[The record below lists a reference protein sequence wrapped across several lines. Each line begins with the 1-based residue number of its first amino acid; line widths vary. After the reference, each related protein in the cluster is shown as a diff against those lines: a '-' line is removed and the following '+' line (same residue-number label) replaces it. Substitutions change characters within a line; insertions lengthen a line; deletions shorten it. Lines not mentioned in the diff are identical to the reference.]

1 MTTDPTPHIF
11 LGLGNPGDEYT
22 RHRHNIGAQVIGL
35 LSRQLGVRLTE
46 TWGQSRAVRTC
57 WEGEPLVLARTRTY
71 MNQSGEAAAALLRR
85 TGTPRAKF
93 MVICDDM
100 DLPLG
105 ALRIRPKGGSGG
117 QNGMTSIIAHL
128 KTEEFPRIRLGVGR
142 PYGSEDRALRTREQ
156 FEKDTVR
163 WLLTPFSNEDEK
175 LVEPLRARAVEALR
189 CYLTEG
195 IDKAMNQFN

>member
-1 MTTDPTPHIF
+1 LTTDTTPHIF

-35 LSRQLGVRLTE
+35 LARQLGVRLTE
-46 TWGQSRAVRTC
+46 TWGQSRAVRTV
-57 WEGEPLVLARTRTY
+57 WDGHPLVLSRTRTY

-85 TGTPRAKF
+85 TGAPPAKF

-105 ALRIRPKGGSGG
+105 VLRIRSKGSSGG
-117 QNGMTSIIAHL
+117 QNGMKSIIAHL
-128 KTEEFPRIRLGVGR
+128 KTDEFPRIRLGVGR
-142 PYGSEDRALRTREQ
+142 PYDAEGRAVRSREQ
-156 FEKDTVR
+156 FEKDTIR
-163 WLLTPFSNEDEK
+163 WLLTPFGSEDEK
-175 LVEPLRARAVEALR
+175 VVEPLRQRAVEALR

-195 IDKAMNQFN
+195 IDKAMNTFN